1 MPPPEHSINV
11 DSSTNDINEDDVE
24 AYDETS
30 SLLPQEGTTS
40 NSGKNSTKDAII
52 ELNKE
57 KKLFMKKNIIKLL
70 ILVAFIST
78 LIALLLI
85 FRIQDHI
92 KDYLKYIEIH
102 KKYGILIYLTIYIIC
117 VWFFLPGSLISIAAG
132 FLFKPSI
139 LAGAIIITGDVL
151 AALGTFLFGKYIF
164 SDWVMNQIE
173 KRPTFKALNAV
184 ITEEG
189 WKIVVMLRLTPL
201 PFSLISYFFSVSS
214 INLFTFLWA
223 TAIGVLPGTFNA
235 VWMGSLVKSLSGI
248 DKPKLKEKDITIITM
263 NFIFVGCCVVALSI
277 LGKRSLRKAMIK
289 LEASNNTQNEENQS
303 TVPSQLKSLS
313 GIDKPKL
320 KEKDITIITMNFIF
334 VGCCVVALSIL
345 GKRSLRKAMIKLEAS
360 NNTQNEENQSTVPSQ
375 SNLVEEE
382 SIIKTN
388 AGQFTHNWT

>member
-139 LAGAIIITGDVL
+139 LAGAVIITGDVL

-303 TVPSQLKSLS
+303 TVPSQ
-313 GIDKPKL
+313 
-320 KEKDITIITMNFIF
+320 
-334 VGCCVVALSIL
+334 
-345 GKRSLRKAMIKLEAS
+345 
-360 NNTQNEENQSTVPSQ
+360 

-388 AGQFTHNWT
+388 AGQFTHRKTNLI

>member
-248 DKPKLKEKDITIITM
+248 DKPKLKEK
-263 NFIFVGCCVVALSI
+263 
-277 LGKRSLRKAMIK
+277 
-289 LEASNNTQNEENQS
+289 
-303 TVPSQLKSLS
+303 
-313 GIDKPKL
+313 
-320 KEKDITIITMNFIF
+320 
-334 VGCCVVALSIL
+334 VALSIL

-388 AGQFTHNWT
+388 AGQFTHYCSNQFMKI